1 MEGEVGWSRVVP
13 EVMVI
18 ELLDLV
24 TCSTDFPLLP
34 PNVYRP
40 GRFWSAMSMTHRLW
54 YG

>member
-13 EVMVI
+13 EVMVVG
-18 ELLDLV
+18 LLGLV

-34 PNVYRP
+34 PNASRP